1 MARGWESKAVEAQLE
16 EKGLRDEDRAAFEE
30 LSPAERARR
39 ERLDALRL
47 SRARTLEQLE
57 RAAAPAHR
65 EMLKRTLLALERDIE
80 ETMNAERGTLN

>member
-1 MARGWESKAVEAQLE
+1 MARGWESKAVEAQLD
-16 EKGLRDEDRAAFEE
+16 EKSARDEDRAAFEE

-57 RAAAPAHR
+57 RALAPAHR
-65 EMLKRTLLALERDIE
+65 EMLKRTLLALERDISE
-80 ETMNAERGTLN
+80 ISSEAEARH